1 MTPKFG
7 TDNENELRDGIES
20 MPELADIRSE
30 LLPSPRR
37 SAADDL
43 LDEALRETF
52 PASDPLASGH
62 FE

>member
-30 LLPSPRR
+30 LPPSPRR